1 MTAPLDQ
8 ADLLRRARRRT
19 SAAADATTASAAG
32 PASATRAPG
41 PVPRGTGPGPAPLS
55 HAQQRMWLME
65 RLGEGGPR
73 YHVPLATRLRGPL
86 DLDAL
91 AAALTGLTTRHHVLR
106 TRYAHHDDRPQQRT
120 GPAAPVPL
128 PVREAAPGAAAAL
141 LRAEAAR
148 PFDLATGP
156 ALRALV
162 LRHAPDDH
170 TLLLTLHHIA
180 VDGGS
185 LPVLAAELAALYAAA
200 AEGRPSGLP
209 EPELQYADYARWER
223 ARDDRLA
230 AAAAERSARL
240 AGARPLP
247 LLRAVPPG
255 TPERRAVL
263 HAAPLTARTLD
274 GLRRLGAR
282 HGATPFTV
290 VLAAAFAA
298 LRTATGASDLVLGC
312 AGGHRARPELRRLI
326 GLQVNTLPV
335 RARLPEPD
343 GDPAFTTVLA
353 AVRTALLDAQEHHDV
368 PFDLVVERLGPAA
381 RGEDGTP
388 LLSVSCDLVRPA
400 EPLALPGLTAEA
412 VEVDLAFAKFGLTLL
427 VEEGPRPR
435 CLLQHDPAALDEP
448 TARRLHAA
456 FTGLLTALAA
466 DADRPLSALPG
477 ERLAT
482 PAPASARA
490 GHPAVAALLD
500 DPRVTDAALHLAEH
514 GPALAYASVRGP
526 VAPSGADLR
535 AALRRRLG
543 EGARLP
549 LAVTLL
555 DRIPRRPDGTL
566 DPARLPGR
574 PDAPARLPEVLDA
587 FAELLGARPPAD
599 ADFLHLGGHSL
610 VAVQLAER
618 LRGRLGLPLTGLD
631 VLEQRTP
638 RALAALLATRAAERR
653 TAADRTAADRRS
665 TDRRS
670 TGRPAPGAP
679 AARAGTVLLT
689 GASGGVGAAVLQEL
703 LAQGRPV
710 RALVRP
716 ESAHLVAGA
725 GVEVAEGDLADPD
738 SLRRA
743 AAGADTVIHAACTFT
758 EHAVD
763 LAAMRALVDGWHGTG
778 GFVFVSSV
786 DAYGCPAPGEVPEGA
801 PPAGPLTPY
810 GRAKLDC
817 ERILLDAAPRARG
830 PVSVVRPP
838 IVWGPHRRLR
848 DQLRWGSTGALYQ
861 AALAGRPLL
870 LPPVDSGWSGA
881 SWVHS
886 AALAR
891 AVAESAERAPGRIVN
906 AVTGHVSWADLT
918 AELVRLLG
926 SLSPVAHGPDADP
939 ELLRPWHYR
948 ADALA
953 APLRPEPGE
962 DWRAVLAAMTAGT
975 AAE

>member
-1 MTAPLDQ
+1 MTAPAEHPTQ

-19 SAAADATTASAAG
+19 SAAATAATPAPTAS
-32 PASATRAPG
+32 
-41 PVPRGTGPGPAPLS
+41 GPAPLS
-55 HAQQRMWLME
+55 HAQHRMWLMD
-65 RLGEGGPR
+65 RLGQGGPR

-86 DLDAL
+86 DTDAL
-91 AAALTGLTTRHHVLR
+91 ATALTALTTRHHILR
-106 TRYAHHDDRPQQRT
+106 TRYGRREDHPHQETA
-120 GPAAPVPL
+120 PATPVPL
-128 PVREAAPGAAAAL
+128 PVRDATPEAATAL
-141 LRAEAAR
+141 LHTEAAR

-156 ALRALV
+156 ALRALL

-209 EPELQYADYARWER
+209 DPELQYADHARQER

-230 AAAAERSARL
+230 AVAAERAARL

-263 HAAPLTARTLD
+263 HTAPLTTGTLD

-282 HGATPFTV
+282 HGATLFTV

-298 LRTATGASDLVLGC
+298 LRTAGGASDLVLGC

-335 RARLPEPD
+335 RATLPGPG
-343 GDPAFTTVLA
+343 GDPAFTEVLA
-353 AVRTALLDAQEHHDV
+353 TVRTALLDAQEHHDV

-381 RGEDGTP
+381 RGADGTP
-388 LLSVSCDLVRPA
+388 LLAASCDLVRPP
-400 EPLALPGLTAEA
+400 EPLTLPGLTARA
-412 VEVDLAFAKFGLTLL
+412 VDVDLGLAKFGLTLL
-427 VEEGPRPR
+427 VEDGPRPR

-448 TARRLHAA
+448 TARRLHTA
-456 FTGLLTALAA
+456 FTDLLTAVAA

-477 ERLAT
+477 ERLT
-482 PAPASARA
+482 PAGAD
-490 GHPAVAALLD
+490 HPAVTALLT

-514 GPALAYASVRGP
+514 GQALAYATVRGP
-526 VAPSGADLR
+526 VAPSGAELR
-535 AALRRRLG
+535 AALRRRLAAP
-543 EGARLP
+543 EHLP

-566 DPARLPGR
+566 DPARLPGGPSDR
-574 PDAPARLPEVLDA
+574 THLPEVLDA
-587 FAELLGARPPAD
+587 FAALLGARPSAD
-599 ADFLHLGGHSL
+599 GDFFRLGGHSL
-610 VAVQLAER
+610 VAVRLAER
-618 LRGRLGLPLTGLD
+618 LRTGLGLPLTGLD

-638 RALAALLATRAAERR
+638 RALAALLAGRAAHRR
-653 TAADRTAADRRS
+653 GTP
-665 TDRRS
+665 
-670 TGRPAPGAP
+670 GRAGIRP
-679 AARAGTVLLT
+679 ARAGTVLLT
-689 GASGGVGAAVLQEL
+689 GATGGVGAAILQEL

-710 RALVRP
+710 RALARP
-716 ESAHLVAGA
+716 ESAHLVSGA

-743 AAGADTVIHAACTFT
+743 VEGADTVVHAACTFT

-763 LAAMRALVDGWHGTG
+763 LAAMRALVEGWRGTG
-778 GFVFVSSV
+778 GFVLVSSV
-786 DAYGCPAPGEVPEGA
+786 DAYGRPAPGEVPEGA
-801 PPAGPLTPY
+801 PSAGPLSPY

-817 ERILLDAAPRARG
+817 ERILLDAAARARG
-830 PVSVVRPP
+830 PVSVVRSP

-848 DQLRWGSTGALYQ
+848 DQLRWGATGALYQ
-861 AALAGRPLL
+861 AALAGRPIL
-870 LPPVDSGWSGA
+870 LPPRDSGWSGVG
-881 SWVHS
+881 WVHS

-891 AVAESAERAPGRIVN
+891 AVAESAARAPGRVVN
-906 AVTGHVSWADLT
+906 AVTGHVSWADLAT
-918 AELVRLLG
+918 ELVRLLG
-926 SLSPVAHGPDADP
+926 SSSPVGYGPDADP

-953 APLRPEPGE
+953 GALRPEPGE
-962 DWRAVLAAMTAGT
+962 DWRAVLATMTAAT
-975 AAE
+975 APGG